1 MFIKSSSCLLIGLG
15 QFQRCAQQQ
24 RCCKPQWSSREEEE
38 GRSSKLCCC
47 PRMIS
52 GHGSCCYLQPTLA
65 GAGKSV
71 FPIAVNFACE
81 GLPSM
86 ILLWQLLQPLH
97 KSVHVLVVF
106 ESARVAAETELEEI
120 YLSFLARGSCSQEM
134 SP

>member
-1 MFIKSSSCLLIGLG
+1 MLLPKNDI
-15 QFQRCAQQQ
+15 
-24 RCCKPQWSSREEEE
+24 WSRFLLLLATNS
-38 GRSSKLCCC
+38 GRSW
-47 PRMIS
+47 
-52 GHGSCCYLQPTLA
+52 
-65 GAGKSV
+65 KSV
-71 FPIAVNFACE
+71 FPIAVNFARE